1 MRLPEWFRA
10 LLITVMLAVCAVTCH
25 HARERALMR
34 NDLDELSTMVSTS
47 RQRETKQQME
57 LDAVRA
63 ALAPAQEALEAALPP
78 AEKAKAHEEA
88 LRQER
93 KQLRQEIA
101 ALESEA
107 VRALCERSQALNAL
121 VDLLR
126 SHESSQ

>member
-10 LLITVMLAVCAVTCH
+10 LLITVMLAVCVVTCH
-25 HARERALMR
+25 HAWERALLC
-34 NDLDELSTMVSTS
+34 DQLSELSTMVSTS
-47 RQRETKQQME
+47 RQREAKQQME

-63 ALAPAQEALEAALPP
+63 ALPPAQEALEAALPP

-101 ALESEA
+101 ALESDT
-107 VRALCERSQALNAL
+107 VRALCERSQALNTL

-126 SHESSQ
+126 SH

>member
-78 AEKAKAHEEA
+78 AEKAKAHEDA
-88 LRQER
+88 LRQEN
-93 KQLRQEIA
+93 A
-101 ALESEA
+101 ALESET

-126 SHESSQ
+126 SHKSSQ